1 MEATTLPTEPQPLPH
16 RVMAAAHNESDY
28 YYNLSGG
35 RYFGAKMAEKW
46 REETSSQSEGGEK
59 NR

>member
-1 MEATTLPTEPQPLPH
+1 
-16 RVMAAAHNESDY
+16 MAAAHNESDY
-28 YYNLSGG
+28 FYNLSGG